1 VKIFTSH
8 LKPGAAPVVVREGF
22 SAPAAIFGFLW
33 LLWHRAWIAAAL
45 LFATFVIV
53 AKLGDLMQSPALP
66 LGLIV
71 LQGMFGRDLVRWN
84 LARVGYRPG
93 PVVLAAN
100 DDSALAR
107 LVTERADLFPNLAE
121 TLA

>member
-1 VKIFTSH
+1 VKIYTSH
-8 LKPGAAPVVVREGF
+8 LKPGAPPVVLREGF
-22 SAPAAIFGFLW
+22 SLAAAIFGFLW

-53 AKLGDLMQSPALP
+53 AKLGDLTHSPALP
-66 LGLIV
+66 LGLMA

-84 LARVGYRPG
+84 LARIGYQPG

-100 DDSALAR
+100 DDAALTR